1 MMIADLVDMEDLRNA
16 FKESHIESDVLFQDD
31 DQRIADYLSGH
42 PTQKAALNDLMNEL
56 DQKAPLV
63 LPEVRAYLTQWK
75 GLLNPSPAM

>member
-16 FKESHIESDVLFQDD
+16 FKENHIAPDVLFQDD
-31 DQRIADYLSGH
+31 NQRIEDYLTRN
-42 PTQKAALNDLMNEL
+42 PNQKAALDHLLIEL

-75 GLLNPSPAM
+75 ALLNPAAAM